1 MPKAYEVIADDL
13 RRKIEDGRWRP
24 GDRLPSEEEL
34 RRTYGKGAPTVRQA
48 LAELQTEGLIDK
60 RHGKGTFVRV
70 PRRPVLRT
78 NERHQWEKNRARR
91 SEEVRAGTGVTER
104 DTGLTVDDLDFSA
117 DYHEIEAGEEL
128 AGQFDVPVGTVIL
141 ERVYRTRYAVE
152 PAPFNLTSSYL
163 VRDTVAANPKL
174 LDAANEPWPGGTHNQ
189 LRTVGIELDRIVEEV
204 VAARPP
210 TPQEARELGMS
221 PGMAVIHL
229 RKKCVDTTGR
239 VVELSDIILPGD
251 RTRLR
256 FVTPLERWS

>member
-13 RRKIEDGRWRP
+13 RRKIEDGQWRP

-34 RRTYGKGAPTVRQA
+34 RRTYDKGAPTIRQA

-78 NERHQWEKNRARR
+78 NERHQWEKSRAHE
-91 SEEVRAGTGVTER
+91 SEEVRAGTGVTEH
-104 DTGLTVDDLDFSA
+104 DTGLTVHDLVFSA
-117 DYHEIEAGEEL
+117 RYHESEAGEEL
-128 AGQFDVPVGTVIL
+128 AEQFAVPVGTIMV

-152 PAPFNLTSSYL
+152 SAPFNLTCSYL
-163 VRDTVAANPKL
+163 VRDMVAANPKL
-174 LDAANEPWPGGTHNQ
+174 LDSANEPWPGGTHNQ
-189 LRTVGIELDRIVEEV
+189 LHTVGIELDQIIEEII
-204 VAARPP
+204 AARPP
-210 TPQEARELGMS
+210 THQEAQELGMS

-229 RKKCVDTTGR
+229 RKTCIDTTGR

-251 RTRLR
+251 RTRLK